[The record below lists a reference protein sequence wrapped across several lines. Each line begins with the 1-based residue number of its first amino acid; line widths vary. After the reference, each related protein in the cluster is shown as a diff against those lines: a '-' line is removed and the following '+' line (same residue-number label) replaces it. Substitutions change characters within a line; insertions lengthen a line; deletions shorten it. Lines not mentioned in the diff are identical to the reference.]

1 MKFLR
6 YALLAVVAIV
16 LLFFAVGLLKPSIQY
31 GHEITVEKPVKEVWA
46 IVQDE
51 SKFDQWLEGYQS
63 MELIEGKQNEPGS
76 KYKVIV
82 DPGEGQPEFEMIQTL
97 KEIKE
102 FDSVQLH
109 YDSDFM
115 DMDQHYTFSES
126 NGQTTFSTQADVRPK
141 GMMMRSMFALM
152 EMFAGSF
159 TTQEA
164 KNIDALKKVIEANT
178 TDYYPAPA
186 ISEEEEAVQANES
199 N

>member
-1 MKFLR
+1 MKILR

-16 LLFFAVGLLKPSIQY
+16 LLFFAVGLFNPSIQY
-31 GHEITVEKPVKEVWA
+31 GHEITVEKPVEEVWA

-51 SKFDQWLEGYQS
+51 SKYDQWLEGYQG
-63 MELIEGKQNEPGS
+63 MELIEGRQNEVGS
-76 KYKVIV
+76 KYKVVV
-82 DPGEGQPEFEMIQTL
+82 DPGEGQAEFEMIQTL
-97 KEIKE
+97 KALEE
-102 FDSVQLH
+102 FNQVHLH

-152 EMFAGSF
+152 EMLSGSF
-159 TTQEA
+159 TAQET
-164 KNIDALKKVIEANT
+164 KNIEALKKVIEANT

-186 ISEEEEAVQANES
+186 VAEEEMGAEAES
-199 N
+199 E

>member
-1 MKFLR
+1 MKILR

-16 LLFFAVGLLKPSIQY
+16 LLFFAVGLFNPSIQY
-31 GHEITVEKPVKEVWA
+31 GHEITVEKPVEEVWA

-51 SKFDQWLEGYQS
+51 SKYDQWLEGYQG
-63 MELIEGKQNEPGS
+63 MELIEGRPNEVGS
-76 KYKVIV
+76 KYKVVV
-82 DPGEGQPEFEMIQTL
+82 DPGEGQAECEMIQTL
-97 KEIKE
+97 KALEE
-102 FDSVQLH
+102 FNQGQLH

-152 EMFAGSF
+152 EMLSGSF
-159 TTQEA
+159 TAQET
-164 KNIDALKKVIEANT
+164 KNIEALKKVIEANT

-186 ISEEEEAVQANES
+186 VAEEEMGAEAES
-199 N
+199 E

>member
-1 MKFLR
+1 MKILR
-6 YALLAVVAIV
+6 YALLAVVALV

-31 GHEITVEKPVKEVWA
+31 GHKITVEKPVKEVWA

-63 MELIEGKQNEPGS
+63 MELIEGKQNEVGS
-76 KYKVIV
+76 KYKVVV

-102 FDSVQLH
+102 FDSVHLH

-115 DMDQHYTFSES
+115 DMDQRYTFSGS

-152 EMFAGSF
+152 EMLGGSF
-159 TTQEA
+159 HAQEVE
-164 KNIDALKKVIEANT
+164 NIENLKKVIETNT
-178 TDYYPAPA
+178 TNYYPE
-186 ISEEEEAVQANES
+186 IVE
-199 N
+199 